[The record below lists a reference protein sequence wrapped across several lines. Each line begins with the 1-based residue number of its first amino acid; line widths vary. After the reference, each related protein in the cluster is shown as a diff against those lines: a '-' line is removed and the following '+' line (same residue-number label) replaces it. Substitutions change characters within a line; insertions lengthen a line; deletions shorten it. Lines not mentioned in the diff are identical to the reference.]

1 MKICYC
7 CIVLLDRS
15 NGIVALLKI
24 LDQCCVL
31 MIDQFIVVYN
41 QKISKLLFCNCLLE
55 LETIV
60 FVTFRSVT
68 NRIFLIFLQFLF
80 YQNCYIYHLISFYIA
95 NSLVNISV
103 HCIARILLSNSIK
116 LYTTNLNNT
125 ILYYCIIIDR
135 CGF

>member
-1 MKICYC
+1 M
-7 CIVLLDRS
+7 LLDRS

-31 MIDQFIVVYN
+31 MIDQFIVYN

-68 NRIFLIFLQFLF
+68 NRI
-80 YQNCYIYHLISFYIA
+80 S
-95 NSLVNISV
+95 NIST
-103 HCIARILLSNSIK
+103 IFILSKLLYLSSYIS
-116 LYTTNLNNT
+116 L
-125 ILYYCIIIDR
+125 CSQ
-135 CGF
+135 

>member
-1 MKICYC
+1 M
-7 CIVLLDRS
+7 LLDRS

-60 FVTFRSVT
+60 F
-68 NRIFLIFLQFLF
+68 
-80 YQNCYIYHLISFYIA
+80 
-95 NSLVNISV
+95 
-103 HCIARILLSNSIK
+103 
-116 LYTTNLNNT
+116 
-125 ILYYCIIIDR
+125 
-135 CGF
+135 

>member
-1 MKICYC
+1 M
-7 CIVLLDRS
+7 LLDRS

-31 MIDQFIVVYN
+31 MIDQFIVYN

-80 YQNCYIYHLISFYIA
+80 CQNCYIYHLISLYVA

-103 HCIARILLSNSIK
+103 YCIARILLSNSIK

>member
-7 CIVLLDRS
+7 AIVLLDRS

-80 YQNCYIYHLISFYIA
+80 CQNYIYHLISFYIA

-135 CGF
+135 CDF

>member
-1 MKICYC
+1 M
-7 CIVLLDRS
+7 LLDRS
-15 NGIVALLKI
+15 NGIVALLEI

-31 MIDQFIVVYN
+31 IDQFIVVYN

-68 NRIFLIFLQFLF
+68 NRISLIFLQFLF
-80 YQNCYIYHLISFYIA
+80 CQNCYIYHLISLYIA